1 MELPT
6 VAITRQLSNYCLSLL
21 NHQPDLTYLRFPAES
36 TPWPITPPMA
46 APPTVPKELPPV
58 STAPATPPMAAPVA
72 AFFCLVDKPEQPVS
86 MTMIIALMMVLFITL
101 SSQVSGTWACVLI
114 DEQIAGQHK
123 NLFNINNIKFSGAKN
138 QLNLSLKKDKIKALS
153 RQGSASKSYTR
164 KFIIGIR

>member
-1 MELPT
+1 
-6 VAITRQLSNYCLSLL
+6 
-21 NHQPDLTYLRFPAES
+21 
-36 TPWPITPPMA
+36 
-46 APPTVPKELPPV
+46 
-58 STAPATPPMAAPVA
+58 
-72 AFFCLVDKPEQPVS
+72 